1 MAAASG
7 PWPAPAKLNL
17 MLRIVGRR
25 PDGYHELQTVFQF
38 LDRVDQLYFCVTAH
52 GRIERLHGPPQVPP
66 EQDLALQAARLLQTA
81 TGTRLGARIGLDKR
95 LPIGGGLGGGS
106 SNAATTLAV
115 LNRLWGVD
123 LAADQLAELGLQL
136 GADVPV
142 FLNGSAAWAEGI
154 GEILQPLQLP
164 EPWYVVVKPDCQVST
179 ARVFQDPEL
188 TRNSNRIKIRDFL
201 AGQDANDCLATVLA
215 RYPPVKAAYDG
226 LGRLGRARLTGTGA
240 CVFTGAASHAEAM
253 AMLDALSCEFAGFVT
268 KGRNRSPLQQCLDE
282 AQERDGRL

>member
-1 MAAASG
+1 MTVASG

-38 LDRVDQLYFCVTAH
+38 LDIADHLYFCVTAD
-52 GRIERLHGPPQVPP
+52 GKIDRLYGPPEVPP
-66 EQDLALQAARLLQTA
+66 EQDLVLKAARLLQTA
-81 TGTRLGARIGLDKR
+81 TGTRVGASIGLQKR

-115 LNRLWGVD
+115 LNQLWGVD
-123 LAADQLAELGLQL
+123 LTADELARLGLRL

-142 FLNGSAAWAEGI
+142 FLSGAAAWAEGV

-164 EPWYVVVKPDCQVST
+164 EPWYVVVKPNCQVST
-179 ARVFQDPEL
+179 AKVFQDPEL

-201 AGQDANDCLATVLA
+201 AGQDANDCLATVLGG
-215 RYPPVKAAYDG
+215 YPPVKAAYER

-240 CVFTGAASHAEAM
+240 CVFAAAASQSEAV
-253 AMLDALSCEFAGFVT
+253 AMLDALASEFTGFVA
-268 KGRNRSPLQQCLDE
+268 KGRNRSPLQQCLGE
-282 AQERDGRL
+282 AQEWGDRP